1 MKKRKRYVKI
11 FGLLMAAGLLL
22 LSGCGS
28 FAKNTK
34 PTADEKLNI
43 AIKDRCKETLK
54 EAIEDHADIEQ
65 LPYLSGVMTENGQ
78 YERNPLRVALWNWV
92 NQDMIKMLLD
102 AGANVNA
109 YDADGCPVFFYS
121 AYMDD
126 TRLFQLMAD
135 YDPDLTLKNKE
146 GLSVLEYYIIE
157 RSELGEIFPRR
168 NLVKLMIDNGAP
180 VTEDTLECAEQYGDY
195 HILDL
200 LYPKVQDCFNEL
212 QKQYL
217 ESNVKKA
224 NWILEQQE
232 ELSETDIAVA
242 VIYGNQETIKILNK
256 KQIDFSKIKPEE
268 RTLPEMAA
276 WNQNLETVSA
286 MLENEQT
293 PVRFHKTA
301 MITEVYYNDDVRL
314 LKYLCENGWLDNIE
328 NMSEEEFAAYVSAG
342 ALKSVKY
349 FLEHGYDISQGSSKG
364 ADPLMGTIGAENYD
378 MTKLLLDYGADPNAE
393 YTGDPV
399 WIAACEQGN
408 TEILDLMLE
417 YGADLEYYGGLG
429 MRQAID
435 YCNLDVIELLA
446 QKGVK
451 ITEDLYQFSQE
462 NISSDH
468 VREYVSKLYEQQQ
481 RGEKK

>member
-34 PTADEKLNI
+34 PTADEKLGI
-43 AIKDRCKETLK
+43 AIQNQCKETMK
-54 EAIEDHADIEQ
+54 EAIEDKADVNK
-65 LPYLSGVMTENGQ
+65 LPYALGEMTDNGQ
-78 YERNPLRVALWNWV
+78 YERNPLRLALWNMV

-212 QKQYL
+212 QKQY
-217 ESNVKKA
+217 
-224 NWILEQQE
+224 
-232 ELSETDIAVA
+232 
-242 VIYGNQETIKILNK
+242 VI
-256 KQIDFSKIKPEE
+256 
-268 RTLPEMAA
+268 
-276 WNQNLETVSA
+276 NL
-286 MLENEQT
+286 
-293 PVRFHKTA
+293 
-301 MITEVYYNDDVRL
+301 
-314 LKYLCENGWLDNIE
+314 
-328 NMSEEEFAAYVSAG
+328 
-342 ALKSVKY
+342 
-349 FLEHGYDISQGSSKG
+349 
-364 ADPLMGTIGAENYD
+364 
-378 MTKLLLDYGADPNAE
+378 
-393 YTGDPV
+393 
-399 WIAACEQGN
+399 
-408 TEILDLMLE
+408 
-417 YGADLEYYGGLG
+417 
-429 MRQAID
+429 
-435 YCNLDVIELLA
+435 
-446 QKGVK
+446 
-451 ITEDLYQFSQE
+451 
-462 NISSDH
+462 
-468 VREYVSKLYEQQQ
+468 
-481 RGEKK
+481 